1 MLLGYAVLHVMSRL
15 DTAEG
20 NNPRGKKKLFVN
32 KKRSAKGNV
41 DFVVVSCY
49 CLYRIELR
57 DGGCYVYM
65 CLGIVYEL
73 VI

>member
-1 MLLGYAVLHVMSRL
+1 MFVKQ
-15 DTAEG
+15 E
-20 NNPRGKKKLFVN
+20 KKCK
-32 KKRSAKGNV
+32 SAKGKV
-41 DFVVVSCY
+41 GFVVVSCY

-65 CLGIVYEL
+65 CLGMLYEL